1 MTSIIDDP
9 DMENLLKITNDLMYK
24 LKNKLSDV

>member
-9 DMENLLKITNDLMYK
+9 DMENLLKMTNNLMYK